1 MSDILG
7 KWQQPQGQ
15 PFPGL
20 YFEFL
25 HDGNFRAV
33 FDEMGITS
41 GGTYTAAEGLIDI
54 NQTQHTLGLL
64 GKFEGRYII
73 EGDMLTMTL
82 SDPAGPRPE
91 NVDSKNKR
99 IYKKIA

>member
-20 YFEFL
+20 WFEFRL
-25 HDGNFRAV
+25 DGTYEAV
-33 FDEMGITS
+33 LEEMGVKS
-41 GGTYTAAEGLIDI
+41 SGTYQAADGLIDV

-64 GKFEGRYII
+64 GKFQGLYAI
-73 EGDMLTMTL
+73 EGDTLTMTL
-82 SDPAGPRPE
+82 SDPGGNRPE
-91 NVDSKNKR
+91 SLDSKNRR